1 MSTRWKLFGA
11 FAIVATLATPLVATG
26 CGEDEEEAAATET
39 DGAFMVEMTA
49 HHESAIEMAEI
60 AEERAQ
66 RPQIRE
72 LASDIIATQSDEIDE
87 LEGIHQALFAEPVA
101 EGDHGTLGLAPHEAG
116 MEMDASELE
125 SAKPFERAFIDMMV
139 PHHQGAIRMARV
151 QLDQGQN
158 PQLHDLARAIIDAQS
173 REIEEMN
180 AWRERWYGAPS
191 PAGGVPPA
199 DESEAPSHEEMG
211 HG

>member
-1 MSTRWKLFGA
+1 MFRRLLVGGA
-11 FAIVATLATPLVATG
+11 FAALAIALIAG
-26 CGEDEEEAAATET
+26 CGGDDDADEAAVET
-39 DGAFMVEMTA
+39 DGAFIVEMTA

-72 LASDIIATQSDEIDE
+72 LATDIIATQSEEIDE
-87 LEGIHQALFAEPVA
+87 LEALHQALFAEPVA
-101 EGDHGTLGLAPHEAG
+101 EGDHGTLGLEPHEAG
-116 MEMDASELE
+116 MEMDARELE

-151 QLDQGQN
+151 QLDKGQN
-158 PQLHDLARAIIDAQS
+158 PQIHDLAQAIIDAQS
-173 REIEEMN
+173 REIEAMN

-191 PAGGVPPA
+191 PAGGIPP
-199 DESEAPSHEEMG
+199 EGEEEAPAHETMG
-211 HG
+211 H